1 MEAQK
6 QPPNI
11 SAWASNIICSVYRA
25 YMHSRD
31 FDIFNQFKLLYFKRY
46 FIRKSRNKLDV
57 F

>member
-25 YMHSRD
+25 YMPSRE